1 MLDPIFYKAKLST
14 QAISDGS
21 GCQAGQ
27 DHRENSSS
35 NFILTIPIPVFS
47 NKQENRGKQSKSQ
60 KSTQQFLQDLKKF
73 RIQFDVKVHETY
85 QNTSTLLIALV

>member
-1 MLDPIFYKAKLST
+1 MLGPFFYKAKLST

-35 NFILTIPIPVFS
+35 SFIFTISFPVFS
-47 NKQENRGKQSKSQ
+47 NKQEEQR
-60 KSTQQFLQDLKKF
+60 
-73 RIQFDVKVHETY
+73 
-85 QNTSTLLIALV
+85 